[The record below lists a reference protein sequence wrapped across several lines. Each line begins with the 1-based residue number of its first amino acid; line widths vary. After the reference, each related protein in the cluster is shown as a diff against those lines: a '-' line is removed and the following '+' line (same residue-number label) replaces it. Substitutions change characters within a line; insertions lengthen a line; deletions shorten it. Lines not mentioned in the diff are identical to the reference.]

1 MYDTD
6 TLYVGLQVYLSHTE
20 QQKIFFLHLKTHTAA
35 LDHEDDAV
43 GAGGAC
49 KIACDASQA

>member
-6 TLYVGLQVYLSHTE
+6 TLYVGLQVHLSHTE
-20 QQKIFFLHLKTHTAA
+20 QQKKFFLHLKTHTAA

-49 KIACDASQA
+49 KIACDPSQA